1 MLRKGT
7 SMKTRTKKA
16 VAGAGLVAALALGG
30 GGIAFATT
38 GASAPPSG
46 SDTAEASSSVVGTIP
61 APPETETQDGT
72 EAPGTETADDN
83 GAGQDAGDAAETS
96 AFQALAT
103 VTEAEATAAAV
114 DAIPGTAGKVELDNA
129 NGYVVYSV
137 EVTAADGSVTDVTV
151 DAGNATVLAQ
161 DAEQNDGEEQD

>member
-1 MLRKGT
+1 
-7 SMKTRTKKA
+7 MKTRNKKV

-30 GGIAFATT
+30 GAIAFATT
-38 GASAPPSG
+38 GASALPSG
-46 SDTAEASSSVVGTIP
+46 DTAEASSSVVGSIP
-61 APPETETQDGT
+61 APPETETQDGS

-96 AFQALAT
+96 ALHALAT

-114 DAIPGTAGKVELDNA
+114 DAVPGTAGKVELDNA

-161 DAEQNDGEEQD
+161 DAEQNEGAEQD